1 LPILVQTIIAP
12 FVNQGHARVTI
23 SGPDVPVQCRN
34 ERSLLLHEFATNAT
48 KYGAL
53 FSQSGHVDVT
63 WSIWKDELLLAW
75 REQGG
80 PPLTGPPANEEFGS
94 LLARLTVTGQLA
106 GKITRD
112 WNKDGLTIN
121 LSAPLERLT
130 Q

>member
-1 LPILVQTIIAP
+1 MSVA
-12 FVNQGHARVTI
+12 
-23 SGPDVPVQCRN
+23 
-34 ERSLLLHEFATNAT
+34 LLLHEFATNAA

-53 FSQSGHVDVT
+53 FSQGGHVDVT

-80 PPLTGPPANEEFGS
+80 PPLTGPPANEGIRS